1 MLFQPFKKATA
12 AETPGFAD
20 AAYKEGV
27 IEQRNKAAE
36 NALRGQ
42 NLIGGLTIYN
52 EMTPDSS
59 PIHDALFGPESL
71 DVGTTADLVGTGE
84 ALGIADVGAAGM
96 GVDGAAM
103 AGAAPLAAPT
113 AQAASA
119 GTGMASAA
127 EAVAASQAA
136 AAGAG
141 GGVGGGLAAMGP
153 AGWATMAAMALGLF
167 G

>member
-20 AAYKEGV
+20 AAYQEGV
-27 IEQRNKAAE
+27 IEQRNQAAE

-42 NLIGGLTIYN
+42 NLIGGLTVYN

-103 AGAAPLAAPT
+103 AGAAPIAAPT

-119 GTGMASAA
+119 GLAMP
-127 EAVAASQAA
+127 AVTSDAPVAPGVAPAASP
-136 AAGAG
+136 
-141 GGVGGGLAAMGP
+141 GLAAMGP
-153 AGWATMAAMALGLF
+153 AGWAAMAAMALGLF